1 MKTLEWLVHKFSMWL
16 QISAGIALTF
26 VMFLTGSD
34 IVARAFRHPIPG
46 AFEIIS
52 AVGGLVVGLAV
63 PVTSLTREHVIVD
76 VVVNLLGARMKLV
89 LRLVTR
95 VIAVGLF
102 ALLTFSIIKAG
113 FELKASGEVTA
124 VLNLPVYP
132 VFLAMAVAFLVEIL
146 VLIADAART
155 GEEGKDG

>member
-1 MKTLEWLVHKFSMWL
+1 MKNLEWLVRKFSMWL
-16 QISAGIALTF
+16 QIVAGLALTF

-34 IVARAFRHPIPG
+34 IVGRAFRHPIPG
-46 AFEIIS
+46 AFEVIS

-76 VVVNLLGARMKLV
+76 VVVNLLGARTRLV
-89 LRLVTR
+89 LRILTR
-95 VIAVGLF
+95 VVAVGLST
-102 ALLTFSIIKAG
+102 LITYSLVKAG

-132 VFLAMAVAFLVEIL
+132 VFLAMAVAFIVEIL
-146 VLIADAART
+146 VLIADAGKA
-155 GEEGKDG
+155 GEEAKDG